1 MSNILVIGG
10 VNEGGVDEKTGVD
23 TRVFIEK
30 RRVVTTKED
39 LPFLFR
45 RDSHLASLPVIRLGD
60 THARPDPWPRNPPP
74 AQTHRRDGGG
84 SGFRNRPVPVSAKRT
99 GGAPSE

>member
-10 VNEGGVDEKTGVD
+10 VYEGGEEKPGVD
-23 TRVFIEK
+23 NRVFKEV

-45 RDSHLASLPVIRLGD
+45 RDAHLASLPAIRLGD
-60 THARPDPWPRNPPP
+60 TNARPDPWPRNPPP
-74 AQTHRRDGGG
+74 AEYRREG
-84 SGFRNRPVPVSAKRT
+84 SYGNGRNKPVPVAVKRK
-99 GGAPSE
+99 GNDDSLE